1 MKRGALIA
9 VAFLA
14 SCDAPTAGEEA
25 MAELSVSMRAEADM
39 VRRGVGLTEI
49 FDGRC
54 TDDCSGHR
62 AGYLWALD
70 RPGVDAID
78 CDPARQGRSFAEGCA
93 KGVVAASLQ

>member
-1 MKRGALIA
+1 VRRAAIIA
-9 VAFLA
+9 VMALA
-14 SCDAPTAGEEA
+14 SCGAPTPGEEA

-39 VRRGVGLTEI
+39 VRRGVDLPLI

-70 RPGVDAID
+70 RPGVDTID